1 MPGFKP
7 GHVPANRG
15 RRCVKFQ
22 TVFGP
27 WFNHKVTR
35 CKSYGG
41 VGRGN
46 GGGFQPPRPGLPIR
60 PFRGPLLLPPG
71 PRMVRAPL
79 IAPRPAGWMAIFAPK
94 RPYRAGEGYIP
105 YFTMPSIER
114 LRAGR
119 TPR

>member
-22 TVFGP
+22 KVFGP

-35 CKSYGG
+35 CKTYGA
-41 VGRGN
+41 
-46 GGGFQPPRPGLPIR
+46 GGGGGHFRPRPFTPIR
-60 PFRGPLLLPPG
+60 PSRGPLRLPPG
-71 PRMVRAPL
+71 PRMAMPAAP
-79 IAPRPAGWMAIFAPK
+79 PPAGWMARFAPK
-94 RPYRAGEGYIP
+94 RPYRQGEGYIP

-114 LRAGR
+114 LKAGR